1 LTFSRFTTDLENQT
15 NPFCVPSSFTASLHI
30 TPIDSTD
37 LVADV
42 ISYIK
47 DIVKKQVNLIV
58 SPQKVLRRLFSLVWM
73 VLYNLVDY
81 VDEALASEA
90 LGFFDLIEADGNLK
104 LTIESIDIWEDI
116 VESRDANELKELIPS
131 FVFERI
137 ITAGDIVQEI
147 TFENSKQKKGVAAVV
162 GGSSAAGIS

>member
-1 LTFSRFTTDLENQT
+1 
-15 NPFCVPSSFTASLHI
+15 
-30 TPIDSTD
+30 
-37 LVADV
+37 
-42 ISYIK
+42 
-47 DIVKKQVNLIV
+47 
-58 SPQKVLRRLFSLVWM
+58 
-73 VLYNLVDY
+73 VDY

-137 ITAGDIVQEI
+137 TAAGDIVQEI